1 MRSSAKT
8 SKKLTQK
15 NPDEYTTF
23 VTDRTRKAVGCDL
36 YRAWFPVGGRV
47 RLPDWRTYE
56 RVRLLGPITED
67 GETFFTEVADSFN
80 SDVTIRLLQPLQ
92 YKFGEKIHVILDNAT
107 YFRRTM
113 SPSSSMLGN
122 QIDASPDR
130 IARYEPV
137 EECWRPL
144 KKRLG
149 TDFSVR

>member
-80 SDVTIRLLQPLQ
+80 SDVTIRLLQALQ
-92 YKFGEKIHVILDNAT
+92 YKFGEKIHVILDNTT
-107 YFRRTM
+107 YF
-113 SPSSSMLGN
+113 PSNNVAEFVNDSAIKLTHLPTG
-122 QIDASPDR
+122 SPDMNPSKNAGDR
-130 IARYEPV
+130 SKSA
-137 EECWRPL
+137 
-144 KKRLG
+144 
-149 TDFSVR
+149 